1 MGSPSSA
8 PAASPAVRAALVRLS
23 VAHAAR
29 DRDSLRE
36 ALLTAAEVAGPGPV
50 EEVLL
55 QAYLFLGFPATI
67 WAFGIWR
74 SLKASAGPSRDSL
87 LEVTRDPAAADEE
100 DAAADEED
108 AAADEEDPADPA
120 GLAALWRESGETVC
134 ARVYG
139 ANYDKLRENVRELHP
154 ELDHWMILE
163 GYGKVLSR
171 PRLDL
176 VTRELCIV
184 ALLAVTCWA
193 PQLHSHLRGALNVG
207 AGPEQVEEALEA
219 GLGFATEAGWAA
231 EARDLWARVRERHV
245 R

>member
-8 PAASPAVRAALVRLS
+8 PAASPASRAALVRLS
-23 VAHAAR
+23 AAHAAR
-29 DRDSLRE
+29 DRDSLRK

-74 SLKASAGPSRDSL
+74 PLRAGAGPSRDSL
-87 LEVTRDPAAADEE
+87 LEVTRDSAGADEE
-100 DAAADEED
+100 DAG
-108 AAADEEDPADPA
+108 ADEEDPADPA
-120 GLAALWRESGETVC
+120 GLAALWRQSGETVC

-154 ELDHWMILE
+154 ELDRWMILE

-207 AGPEQVEEALEA
+207 AGPEEVEEALEA

-231 EARDLWARVRERHV
+231 EARDLWARVRGRHV